1 MVADLARK
9 FRILA
14 DLVQVVKSGKTT
26 LEHVKTT
33 VSSQAYLK
41 KTEVESITRLA
52 KEFGFIHEDEEH
64 KLYATN
70 AGLAFERYVTVM
82 DSQVM
87 KSVTGMPK
95 IDRGTE
101 LKVCITVPPMWVE
114 KIKERFGDVTEHTL
128 AGQKLVAEDAESR
141 LIIVTPYLD
150 VGIMQVALKDIYAK
164 NAELVIMTS
173 EPSLAKTYPGGINF
187 KIQKLEA
194 LIRSRFK
201 SGKVLFISED
211 TILAHAKVWCSDRS
225 LLVTSAN
232 VKPDSTA
239 DNLEIGIY
247 TDDPGLVSTMR
258 SLLDQILKMEGIIC
272 LLKIPP

>member
-14 DLVQVVKSGKTT
+14 DVVHVVNSGKTT
-26 LEHVKTT
+26 LEEIKTT
-33 VSSQAYLK
+33 LGSGGDLK
-41 KTEVESITRLA
+41 KTEIESVSRLA
-52 KEFGFIHEDEEH
+52 KEFGFIAEDQGH
-64 KLYATN
+64 KFHTSS

-82 DSQVM
+82 DSEIM
-87 KSVTGMPK
+87 KSDLGTPK

-114 KIKERFGDVTEHTL
+114 KIKKSFGDITEHTL
-128 AGQKLVAEDAESR
+128 AGQRLVAQDAQTR

-150 VGIMQVALKDIYAK
+150 VGIMQVALKDVYAK

-173 EPSLAKTYPGGINF
+173 EPSLAKTYPSGTNY

-194 LIRSRFK
+194 LIRGRFK
-201 SGKVLFISED
+201 SGKVLFISQD
-211 TILAHAKVWCSDRS
+211 TSIAHAKVWCSDRS

-258 SLLDQILKMEGIIC
+258 SLLDQILNMEGIMC

>member
-1 MVADLARK
+1 MVADLSRK

-14 DLVQVVKSGKTT
+14 DVVHAVNSGKTT
-26 LEHVKTT
+26 LEDLKATLA
-33 VSSQAYLK
+33 SKADLK

-52 KEFGFIHEDEEH
+52 KEFGFIHEDKEH
-64 KLYATN
+64 KLHATN
-70 AGLAFERYVTVM
+70 AGLAFERYVTVV

-87 KSVTGMPK
+87 KSITGMPK

-114 KIKERFGDVTEHTL
+114 KIKESFGDVTEHTL
-128 AGQKLVAEDAESR
+128 AGQKLVAEDAETR
-141 LIIVTPYLD
+141 LIVVTPYLD

-173 EPSLAKTYPGGINF
+173 EPSLAKAYPSGINF

-211 TILAHAKVWCSDRS
+211 TTLAHAKVWCSDRS

-258 SLLDQILKMEGIIC
+258 SLLDQILNMEGIMC